1 MFEPFSS
8 FYIFPLPSYIS
19 ICITG
24 KDEYKY
30 KARLRKGGK
39 NALNI
44 YVNQAKGYLGYAYYP
59 SKAMAGS
66 VLDGVV
72 VFYRSLPGGGLFPYH
87 LGDTLVHEVGHW
99 LNLPHTFA
107 NGCKSPG
114 DFVDDT
120 PFERKPAFGCPIGRD
135 TCKGPGYDGLD
146 PIHNYMDYADDA
158 CMDHFTAGQIER
170 MFASYDLYRDPGLD
184 GDGDEDENE
193 GEGEDEDEDEV
204 TPAPTS
210 QPSTGPSASPVASC
224 GASGSL
230 CRKKNECCS
239 NKCKK
244 EKESKMK
251 KCR

>member
-1 MFEPFSS
+1 
-8 FYIFPLPSYIS
+8 
-19 ICITG
+19 
-24 KDEYKY
+24 
-30 KARLRKGGK
+30 
-39 NALNI
+39 
-44 YVNQAKGYLGYAYYP
+44 
-59 SKAMAGS
+59 MAGS

-87 LGDTLVHEVGHW
+87 LGDTLIHEVGHW
-99 LNLPHTFA
+99 LNLPHTFT

-120 PFERKPAFGCPIGRD
+120 PFEREPAFACPIGRD
-135 TCKGPGYDGLD
+135 TCKGPGYDGVD
-146 PIHNYMDYADDA
+146 PVRNYMDYSDDS

-170 MFASYDLYRDPGLD
+170 MLASYDLYRDPGLD
-184 GDGDEDENE
+184 GGED
-193 GEGEDEDEDEV
+193 EGEDEDEDEV
-204 TPAPTS
+204 TSAPTS

-244 EKESKMK
+244 EKETKLK